1 MAHRRRN
8 QRRREEVLLEPIVE
22 RVEDEEEL
30 KVEQEEG
37 DDDRVVDSDVG
48 KGKAR
53 GASAEDA
60 EHGSEEDEDEESAEE
75 KEHRVS
81 FTSVNDLH
89 KGCYVMMKGGFP
101 CKVVEVARS
110 KQGKHGSA
118 KVSITALDIFTGR
131 KYEDLYPSS
140 KNVEVPEVTKVELEV
155 LGVDERGH
163 LQVKQ
168 LKDGKAHQ
176 PIPVPDDEMGERI
189 RSLMGGRANVVVQ
202 LQCAM
207 GKQKIVMA
215 RERRA
220 R

>member
-22 RVEDEEEL
+22 RVEDELKEE
-30 KVEQEEG
+30 V
-37 DDDRVVDSDVG
+37 DDEVDSDVG

-53 GASAEDA
+53 ANVDDA
-60 EHGSEEDEDEESAEE
+60 EHDSEEEEEEDEE
-75 KEHRVS
+75 KEHRVTFS
-81 FTSVNDLH
+81 SVNDLH

-118 KVSITALDIFTGR
+118 KVSITALDIFTGK

-140 KNVEVPEVTKVELEV
+140 KNVEVPEVVKIELEV
-155 LGVDERGH
+155 TGLENGR
-163 LQVKQ
+163 LTVKQ
-168 LKDGKAHQ
+168 LKDGKPHHPVQ
-176 PIPVPDDEMGERI
+176 VPDDEMGERI
-189 RSLMGGRANVVVQ
+189 HDLMSGRAASVVVQ

-207 GKQKIVMA
+207 GKEKIVMA
-215 RERRA
+215 RERR

>member
-8 QRRREEVLLEPIVE
+8 QRRREEVAIALEPIVE
-22 RVEDEEEL
+22 RVADEEL
-30 KVEQEEG
+30 NEEH
-37 DDDRVVDSDVG
+37 DDDVDSDVG

-53 GASAEDA
+53 GASTDGA
-60 EHGSEEDEDEESAEE
+60 EHVSEEEEEE
-75 KEHRVS
+75 EEHRVS
-81 FTSVNDLH
+81 YMSVNDLH

-140 KNVEVPEVTKVELEV
+140 KNVEVPEVVKIELEV
-155 LGVDERGH
+155 LGVDPSGR

-168 LKDGKAHQ
+168 LKDGKPFQ
-176 PIPVPDDEMGERI
+176 SVPVPDDEMGERI
-189 RSLMGGRANVVVQ
+189 RSLMGERAAVVVQ

-207 GKQKIVMA
+207 GKEKIVMA
-215 RERRA
+215 RERRV

>member
-1 MAHRRRN
+1 M
-8 QRRREEVLLEPIVE
+8 E
-22 RVEDEEEL
+22 RVEDEL
-30 KVEQEEG
+30 KVEQEI
-37 DDDRVVDSDVG
+37 DDDDEVDSDVG

-53 GASAEDA
+53 GAIKDDA
-60 EHGSEEDEDEESAEE
+60 EHGSEEEDNEE
-75 KEHRVS
+75 KEYSVTFS
-81 FTSVNDLH
+81 SVNDLH

-140 KNVEVPEVTKVELEV
+140 KNVEVPEVTKIELEV
-155 LGVDERGH
+155 LSLDNDR

-168 LKDGKAHQ
+168 LKDGKPFQAV
-176 PIPVPDDEMGERI
+176 PLPDDEMGERI
-189 RSLMGGRANVVVQ
+189 KSLMSARAAVVVQ

-207 GKQKIVMA
+207 GKEKIVMA
-215 RERRA
+215 RERRI

>member
-1 MAHRRRN
+1 MAHRRN
-8 QRRREEVLLEPIVE
+8 QRRREEVLLEPIIE
-22 RVEDEEEL
+22 RVEDEEE
-30 KVEQEEG
+30 EIDE
-37 DDDRVVDSDVG
+37 VDSEAVG

-53 GASAEDA
+53 NDA
-60 EHGSEEDEDEESAEE
+60 EHDSEEEEENE
-75 KEHRVS
+75 EHRVT
-81 FTSVNDLH
+81 FASVNDLH

-118 KVSITALDIFTGR
+118 KVSITALDIFTGK

-155 LGVDERGH
+155 LGLDNGR

-168 LKDGKAHQ
+168 LKDGRAFQ
-176 PIPVPDDEMGERI
+176 PVPLPNDEMGERI
-189 RSLMGGRANVVVQ
+189 RGLMTARANVVVQ

-207 GKQKIVMA
+207 GKEKIVMA
-215 RERRA
+215 RERRI

>member
-1 MAHRRRN
+1 MALSRRN
-8 QRRREEVLLEPIVE
+8 QRRRDQALALEPIVE
-22 RVEDEEEL
+22 RVDDEKLEVEPEVDED
-30 KVEQEEG
+30 
-37 DDDRVVDSDVG
+37 VDSDVG

-53 GASAEDA
+53 KPVANDA
-60 EHGSEEDEDEESAEE
+60 RDSEEEEEEEDNEDDDR
-75 KEHRVS
+75 RVT
-81 FTSVNDLH
+81 FASVNDLH

-118 KVSITALDIFTGR
+118 KVSITALDIFTGK

-140 KNVEVPEVTKVELEV
+140 KNVEVPEVTKIELEV
-155 LGVDERGH
+155 LGVDGGR

-168 LKDGKAHQ
+168 LKDGKPYQ
-176 PIPVPDDEMGERI
+176 PIAVPDDEMGERI
-189 RSLMGGRANVVVQ
+189 RSLMSARANVVVQ

-207 GKQKIVMA
+207 GKEKIVMA

-220 R
+220 K

>member
-8 QRRREEVLLEPIVE
+8 QRRREQVLLEPIVE
-22 RVEDEEEL
+22 RVEDEL
-30 KVEQEEG
+30 IVEQEI
-37 DDDRVVDSDVG
+37 DDDENVDSDVG

-53 GASAEDA
+53 GAIKDDA
-60 EHGSEEDEDEESAEE
+60 EHDSEEEDNGEE
-75 KEHRVS
+75 EHRVS
-81 FTSVNDLH
+81 FSSVNDLH

-140 KNVEVPEVTKVELEV
+140 KNVEVPEVTKIELEV
-155 LGVDERGH
+155 LSLDNGR

-168 LKDGKAHQ
+168 LKDGKPFQAV
-176 PIPVPDDEMGERI
+176 PLPDDEMGERI
-189 RSLMGGRANVVVQ
+189 KSLMSARAAVVVQ

-207 GKQKIVMA
+207 GKEKIVMA
-215 RERRA
+215 RERRI